1 MELTSSILLK
11 AQLIQ
16 KQQMDNNL
24 KGKVKKVEQSDDKE
38 KLHKVAEEFEAI
50 FVKYILDGMRKAELA
65 EDPLNSE
72 AVKTYNSLMD
82 YEMSKTIAFSQGFG
96 ISEAL
101 VNQLAPQEKVRR

>member
-1 MELTSSILLK
+1 MELTSSILMK

-16 KQQMDNNL
+16 KQQMDNSL
-24 KGKVKKVEQSDDKE
+24 QGKVKEAEKADKRAE
-38 KLHKVAEEFEAI
+38 LHKVAEEFEAI
-50 FVKYILDGMRKAELA
+50 FVKHILDGMRKAELA

-101 VNQLAPQEKVRR
+101 VNQLSPQDKVKK

>member
-1 MELTSSILLK
+1 
-11 AQLIQ
+11 
-16 KQQMDNNL
+16 MDNNL